1 MILTIHYL
9 TENFFM
15 RSFTLEVQPIKTT
28 CTSEMIKSK
37 MDSSFSSW
45 DLDVTRLSMMLR
57 ESSNHMMKACDDWC
71 ITHFPNTSH
80 SLHLVVGLLLLIS
93 KDNGVD
99 ELNDDVNFDDGL
111 CDSFDVRQIVQDLRK
126 FCDFVMNSS
135 YRIAKVEDLK
145 K

>member
-1 MILTIHYL
+1 
-9 TENFFM
+9 M

-28 CTSEMIKSK
+28 CTSEMITSK
-37 MDSSFSSW
+37 MDSCFSSW

-80 SLHLVVGLLLLIS
+80 SLHLVVGPLLLIS

-99 ELNDDVNFDDGL
+99 
-111 CDSFDVRQIVQDLRK
+111 
-126 FCDFVMNSS
+126 
-135 YRIAKVEDLK
+135 
-145 K
+145 